1 MDMDGKRIA
10 LVSVTANGMAI
21 SERLSLEF
29 KADIF
34 VSSRFAG
41 TGNYKVF
48 HHAGDITSLIFENY
62 VAAVFIMSLGA
73 VVRIIAPYLHD
84 KFHDIPVL
92 AIDDSARFV
101 IPLTGGH
108 HGANDMAGKI
118 AHILGA
124 CAVIT
129 TASDLH
135 GITAVDSVAMKY
147 GMVIE
152 NRENLAPV
160 SGDMLAGDPVQVI
173 NRAGVSVP
181 ELQGSSSGRKII
193 ITYMDE
199 QDDSALILVP
209 QVLDLGIGF
218 SSDATLKDMLKAIE
232 STFKKFHLLMEAIRS
247 ISTIDIKSGNPDI
260 KKLSENLK
268 CPLHFYPARELN
280 RHASEKSNAVYMAT
294 GAYSVSNAAARI
306 SSGNGMQIVSK
317 EIINNVTVSVFLD
330 GH

>member
-1 MDMDGKRIA
+1 MDMDGMRIA
-10 LVSVTANGMAI
+10 LVAVTSNGIGI
-21 SERLSLEF
+21 SERLSREF
-29 KADIF
+29 RTDIF
-34 VSSRFAG
+34 VSSRYAG
-41 TGNYKVF
+41 SGKYQTF
-48 HHAGDITSLIFENY
+48 RHAGDIMESIFENY
-62 VAAVFIMSLGA
+62 DAAIFVMSLGA

-101 IPLTGGH
+101 IPVTGGH

-118 AHILGA
+118 SDILGA

-129 TASDLH
+129 TASDIH
-135 GITAVDSVAMKY
+135 GIASVDSVAVKY
-147 GMVIE
+147 GMAIR

-173 NRAGVSVP
+173 NRTGIPVP
-181 ELQGSSSGRKII
+181 DLPGSPSGRKII

-199 QDDSALILVP
+199 QDASALILVP
-209 QVLDLGIGF
+209 HVLDLGIGF
-218 SSDATLKDMLKAIE
+218 SSDATLTDMLNAIE

-260 KKLSENLK
+260 KKLAENLE
-268 CPLHFYPARELN
+268 CPLYFYPADELN
-280 RHASEKSNAVYMAT
+280 RYASEKSAAVYRAT
-294 GAYSVSNAAARI
+294 GAYSVSNPAARI

-317 EIINNVTVSVFLD
+317 EIINNVTVSVFLH